1 MQRTKVLDTR
11 KWIEVKFM
19 SKLEYSSWPKQSP
32 SIQATPLIPYPE
44 ERCDWDALWCQPDI
58 DKTAWISPGATI
70 IGRVRLK
77 SKSSVW
83 YGSILRGDDAFIEV
97 GEETNVQD
105 GSILHIEPDS
115 PCILGK
121 RVTLG
126 HRATVHA
133 SLVEDGAMIGIG
145 AIVLSHCVIGE
156 GALVAAGA
164 LVLEGTHVP
173 AGTLWAG
180 VPAKQIKQLATDQK
194 DRLAG
199 ASQHYVNLAAMYL
212 QRFGR
217 DHIDALKRPMN
228 GE

>member
-1 MQRTKVLDTR
+1 M
-11 KWIEVKFM
+11 
-19 SKLEYSSWPKQSP
+19 
-32 SIQATPLIPYPE
+32 IPYPE
-44 ERCDWDALWCQPDI
+44 ERCDWDALWCRPEI
-58 DKTAWISPGATI
+58 DSTAWICPGATI

-83 YGSILRGDDAFIEV
+83 YGSVLRGDDAFIEV

-133 SLVEDGAMIGIG
+133 SLVEDWAMIGIG
-145 AIVLSHCVIGE
+145 ATVLSRCVIGE
-156 GALVAAGA
+156 GALIAAGA
-164 LVLEGTHVP
+164 TVLEGTHVP

-180 VPAKQIKQLATDQK
+180 VPAKQIKQLTSDQR

-212 QRFGR
+212 KRFGR
-217 DHIDALKRPMN
+217 DHIEVLQRPMN

>member
-1 MQRTKVLDTR
+1 M
-11 KWIEVKFM
+11 
-19 SKLEYSSWPKQSP
+19 PN
-32 SIQATPLIPYPE
+32 PE
-44 ERCDWDALWCQPDI
+44 EECDWEALWCQPDI
-58 DKTAWISPGATI
+58 DITAWVSPGATI

-77 SKSSVW
+77 SRSSVW
-83 YGSILRGDDAFIEV
+83 YGSVLRGDDAFIEV

-105 GSILHIEPDS
+105 GSILHIEPEQ
-115 PCILGK
+115 PCILGN

-145 AIVLSHCVIGE
+145 ATVLSHCVIGE

-164 LVLEGTHVP
+164 VVLEGTHVP

-180 VPAKQIKQLATDQK
+180 VPAKQIKQLTSDQR

-217 DHIDALKRPMN
+217 DHIDALQRPMD

>member
-1 MQRTKVLDTR
+1 MDRGQ
-11 KWIEVKFM
+11 FM
-19 SKLEYSSWPKQSP
+19 SKSEYYSSWPKLSP
-32 SIQATPLIPYPE
+32 SIKAQPLVPYPDE
-44 ERCDWDALWCQPDI
+44 GCDWEALWCRPDI
-58 DKTAWISPGATI
+58 DQTAWISPGATV

-105 GSILHIEPDS
+105 GSILHIEPDQ

-145 AIVLSHCVIGE
+145 ATVLSHCVIGE
-156 GALVAAGA
+156 GALIAAGA
-164 LVLEGTHVP
+164 IVLEGTHVP

-180 VPAKQIKQLATDQK
+180 VPAKQIKQLTSDQR

-217 DHIDALKRPMN
+217 DHIDALQRPLD

>member
-1 MQRTKVLDTR
+1 
-11 KWIEVKFM
+11 M
-19 SKLEYSSWPKQSP
+19 SKSEYYSNWPKLSP
-32 SIQATPLIPYPE
+32 SIQAPPLIPYPE
-44 ERCDWDALWCQPDI
+44 ERCDWGALWCRPDI
-58 DKTAWISPGATI
+58 DKTAWISSGAI
-70 IGRVRLK
+70 VVGRVRLK

-145 AIVLSHCVIGE
+145 ATVLSHCVIGE

-164 LVLEGTHVP
+164 LVLEGNHVP

-180 VPAKQIKQLATDQK
+180 VPAKQIKQLTSDQR

-212 QRFGR
+212 RRFGR
-217 DHIDALKRPMN
+217 DHIEALQRPMN